1 MTEKMKLIDKDALV
15 AEIEKLKDK
24 AIDSGDRVKWYLYND
39 VIKAINTLEVK
50 EVGLEKESLTWKDVK
65 AIDLLLY
72 DMKAE
77 YDNGRLDVEEYYKE
91 VLKKFKAQKGE

>member
-1 MTEKMKLIDKDALV
+1 MKLIDKDALV

-50 EVGLEKESLTWKDVK
+50 EVGLEIERLTWKDIGT
-65 AIDLLLY
+65 IDQLLWDLSGEHSG
-72 DMKAE
+72 KS
-77 YDNGRLDVEEYYKE
+77 DNEGYYKA
-91 VLKKFKAQKGE
+91 VLSSFKAQK